1 MNAAGTFATL
11 PTSLLAGA
19 LEPCP
24 PTQYRSVVAEI
35 RGATPA
41 DLDDVYVLLDA
52 RSRRALGISEV
63 KLDHLRN
70 RWAQPGF
77 AVGEDNWVAQGA
89 GRIVGYAALDVS
101 HELEHV
107 ASDPSVGDALL
118 ARAAERARTRGFATI
133 TLTTVDEDEPLRA
146 LAARNDFAP
155 HLEVLRMWRPLNGDL
170 PEPRWPDGVA
180 VRSYDPADARRV
192 HALLDDAYSGWDDEF
207 IALPHDDW
215 VARVTGD
222 DGFDPDLFLLAERGG
237 ELVACALNWK
247 PFQQRGWVKDLVVRV
262 DQRGTGLAKALLF
275 EGFRRSEA
283 AGASQVGLKSI
294 ANNPTGA
301 VQLYE
306 RVGFTTDRR
315 YQIWLKRL

>member
-1 MNAAGTFATL
+1 
-11 PTSLLAGA
+11 
-19 LEPCP
+19 LEPRP
-24 PTQYRSVVAEI
+24 PTKYRSVVAEI
-35 RGATPA
+35 RDATPA

-77 AVGEDNWVAQGA
+77 TIGDDNWVAQED
-89 GRIVGYAALDVS
+89 GRLVGYAALDTS
-101 HELEHV
+101 HELEHA
-107 ASDPSVGDALL
+107 ASDASVADALL
-118 ARAAERARTRGFATI
+118 ARAEERAHARGFATI
-133 TLTTVDEDEPLRA
+133 TLIAVAEDEPLQA
-146 LAARNDFAP
+146 LAARNDFSP
-155 HLEVLRMWRPLNGDL
+155 HLEVLRMWRALNGDL

-180 VRSYDPADARRV
+180 VLSYEPADAQRV
-192 HALLDDAYSGWDDEF
+192 HALLDDAYSAWDNEF

-222 DGFDPDLFLLAERGG
+222 DGFDPAFFLLAERSG

-262 DQRGTGLAKALLF
+262 DARGAGLAKALLH
-275 EGFRRSEA
+275 EGFRRSAA
-283 AGASQVGLKSI
+283 AGASHVGLKVI
-294 ANNPTGA
+294 ATNPTGA

-306 RVGFTTDRR
+306 RAGFATDRR